1 MKDYSFPI
9 LKIIAVGMLVLSAC
23 AGPAWLTNTALLFV
37 PALFF
42 VQGYFFRTEYR
53 DHERDYI
60 KQKLRRIY
68 VPFVGWSLLF
78 ILLHNVFYAT
88 GIIGR
93 TGMPEQGA
101 YLPYDIN
108 EWCERTWGICL
119 GMTGFDR
126 CLCEFYWVFRA
137 LLVSALLFLGLN
149 KLAGLLLPGKSD
161 SIRVGSVALGCLGLL
176 AWMTAC
182 SLSVPIIPDGG
193 YREIYATLLMSLGY
207 LYRRHVAEL
216 QPRLVLSI
224 ASAGIVALFACLWPS
239 SLTESASL
247 TSMLC
252 LLLPACA
259 GFILLHNISRVLAQ
273 QDNSLRRALIYAGE
287 RWFYVLAFSLLAC
300 KLSGMVILLCKG
312 LSWRALRQF
321 PTLGGAEIGYGW
333 TALHWLIGMSL
344 PLLIVWGWNRLDR
357 KYDLSPEN
365 CLRYTLMGI
374 VITAKCLYHLIKRF
388 GKALW
393 GGFIGFFTGLIDIVH
408 ASNPKDE

>member
-1 MKDYSFPI
+1 
-9 LKIIAVGMLVLSAC
+9 
-23 AGPAWLTNTALLFV
+23 
-37 PALFF
+37 
-42 VQGYFFRTEYR
+42 
-53 DHERDYI
+53 
-60 KQKLRRIY
+60 
-68 VPFVGWSLLF
+68 
-78 ILLHNVFYAT
+78 
-88 GIIGR
+88 
-93 TGMPEQGA
+93 
-101 YLPYDIN
+101 
-108 EWCERTWGICL
+108 
-119 GMTGFDR
+119 
-126 CLCEFYWVFRA
+126 
-137 LLVSALLFLGLN
+137 GLN

-312 LSWRALRQF
+312 LPWRALRQF

-344 PLLIVWGWNRLDR
+344 PLLIVWGWNKLDR